1 MSRALPVAPTA
12 AAATADAVAVAAGG
26 IAGVAVAAGGIAG
39 VAVADGGVWWC
50 DTAVLSKKETTP
62 CRVCEREGVVM
73 CSVVYLY

>member
-1 MSRALPVAPTA
+1 MRRVASRALPVAPTA

-26 IAGVAVAAGGIAG
+26 IAVA
-39 VAVADGGVWWC
+39 AVADGGVWWC